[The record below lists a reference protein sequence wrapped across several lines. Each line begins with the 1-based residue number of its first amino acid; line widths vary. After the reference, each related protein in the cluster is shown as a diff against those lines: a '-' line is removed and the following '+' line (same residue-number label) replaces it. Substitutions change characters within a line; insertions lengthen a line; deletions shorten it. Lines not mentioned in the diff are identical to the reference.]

1 MVDQM
6 NNLIKGS
13 TGDWELVIGI
23 EVHAQIISNS
33 KLFSGSSTS
42 FGSDHNTQVSFVD
55 AGMPG
60 MLPVINSVCVEQAIK
75 TGLGLNA
82 KINNF
87 SIFDRKNYF
96 YPDLPQGY
104 QISQFEQPI
113 VGNGMI
119 TIDLDNGDSKNV
131 GIERLHLEQDAGK
144 SLHDQHPSYSF
155 VDLNR
160 SGVALM
166 EIVSMP
172 DMRSPEEAQAYV
184 KKLRNIMKYLQTC
197 DGNMEEGSLRADINV
212 SVRKPGN
219 ELGTRC
225 EIKNVNSIKFIG
237 QAIVYEAKR
246 QIDLIEKGNLVE
258 QQTRLFDPKKGQT
271 RSMRSKE
278 ESHDY
283 RYFPDPDLLPLTFT
297 DEFVDEIKK
306 TLPELPDIRRKRF
319 INEYGLS
326 PYDSNILVSEKETA
340 DYFEEAAKNSN
351 PKLVCNWVIGEL
363 FSVLNKMNK
372 TLENCPIR
380 AGDLGELVNLI
391 DDETITGRIAKDV
404 FEIMLET
411 GNNPKTIVD
420 ENNMKQVNDLSEI
433 ESIIDKIIE
442 NNPDQV
448 EALAEKPNL
457 IGWFVGQTMKETQG
471 KANPKTVNEI
481 LSKKLLNKG

>member
-1 MVDQM
+1 MVGSM
-6 NNLIKGS
+6 NSLVKGN
-13 TGDWELVIGI
+13 TGDWEIVIGI

-42 FGSDHNTQVSFVD
+42 FGADHNTQVSFVD

-119 TIDLDNGDSKNV
+119 TIDLDNGESKNI

-172 DMRSPEEAQAYV
+172 DMRSSEEAQAYV

-212 SVRKPGN
+212 SVRKPGDD
-219 ELGTRC
+219 LGTRC

-237 QAIVYEAKR
+237 QAIDYEAKR
-246 QIDLIEKGNLVE
+246 QINLIEKGDLIE

-278 ESHDY
+278 DSHDY

-297 DEFVDEIKK
+297 NDFVDELKK
-306 TLPELPDIRRKRF
+306 TLPELPDIRKKRF
-319 INEYGLS
+319 IEDYDLS
-326 PYDSNILVSEKETA
+326 SYDSNILVSEKETA
-340 DYFEEAAKNSN
+340 DYFEAAAENSN

-363 FSVLNKMNK
+363 FSVLNKINK
-372 TLENCPIR
+372 TIEDCPIK
-380 AGDLGELVNLI
+380 AEDLGELVNLI
-391 DDETITGRIAKDV
+391 DNETITGRIAKDV
-404 FEIMLET
+404 FEIMLDT
-411 GNNPKTIVD
+411 GENPASIVD
-420 ENNMKQVNDLSEI
+420 ANNMKQVNDLSEI
-433 ESIIDKIIE
+433 ESVIDKIIE

-448 EALAEKPNL
+448 NALSEKPNL
-457 IGWFVGQTMKETQG
+457 IGWFVGQVMKETQG

-481 LSKKLLNKG
+481 LSKKLLKKG